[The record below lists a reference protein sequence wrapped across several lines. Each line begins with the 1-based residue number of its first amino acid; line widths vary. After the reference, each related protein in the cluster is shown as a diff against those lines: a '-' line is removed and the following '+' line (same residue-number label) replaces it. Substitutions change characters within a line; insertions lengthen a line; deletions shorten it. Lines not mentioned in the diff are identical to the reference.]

1 MVHEKYLTFNSY
13 LIGWVEAIEDEYA
26 LLSYYVSGT
35 KFNVD
40 KYILKLENIK
50 NGVEGFDFQS
60 MRQTDTCFGGGSG
73 TLDFEDVLKKGL
85 MTFESSHGL
94 DESFEIPIDE
104 VIEILKEYKE
114 HLVKGG
120 FYDD

>member
-1 MVHEKYLTFNSY
+1 MVHEKYLTFNSF

-26 LLSYYVSGT
+26 LLSYYVSAT

-40 KYILKLENIK
+40 THILELENIK

-60 MRQTDTCFGGGSG
+60 MRLKDTSYAGGSG
-73 TLDFEDVLKKGL
+73 QLDFEEVLENGL
-85 MTFESSHGL
+85 MYFESDGGL
-94 DESFEIPIDE
+94 DQSFSMPIDE

-120 FYDD
+120 FYD

>member
-1 MVHEKYLTFNSY
+1 MVHEKYLTFNPY

-26 LLSYYVSGT
+26 LLSYYVSDT

-60 MRQTDTCFGGGSG
+60 MRLKDTSYAGGSG
-73 TLDFEDVLKKGL
+73 QLDFEEVLENGL
-85 MTFESSHGL
+85 MYFESDGGL
-94 DESFEIPIDE
+94 DQSFSMPIDE

-120 FYDD
+120 FYD